1 MSTAAI
7 ARKPFAEVHSTSLKP
22 LVWLEIRRFARH
34 PVFLAGVASC
44 TLVLFIALREAI
56 GDPTND
62 RIGAAAVAL
71 FVGLFS
77 VLAAYLLTRSMNE
90 ADEILEATPTARP
103 TRTAA
108 LCATCGVSAL
118 FATAFGV
125 FGIVSLRVWPM
136 PAWLWGTFS
145 ETDMVLVVAQQSVV
159 AAVGGTL
166 LGVAAGRWWRFR
178 GAGFVLLLALTVW
191 VFATATAAALLPA
204 AGVWSKLAR
213 AFSPVTFFQEA
224 GMEINPDAVD
234 TFAGS
239 PGWYLMWLLALC
251 ALAAIAAL
259 LHGAEGLVRARLLR
273 LGPALL
279 ATAAVFLV
287 LAVTQGPQHVVRSF
301 PDGTT
306 TVITSR

>member
-1 MSTAAI
+1 MSTQAVDAG
-7 ARKPFAEVHSTSLKP
+7 RNTSMKP

-44 TLVLFIALREAI
+44 TLVLFIALRASI
-56 GDPTND
+56 GEPTSD

-77 VLAAYLLTRSMNE
+77 VLAGYLLTRSMND

-118 FATAFGV
+118 CATAFGV
-125 FGIVSLRVWPM
+125 FGIVSLQVWPM
-136 PAWLWGTFS
+136 PAWAWGTFNV
-145 ETDMVLVVAQQSVV
+145 TDVVMVTAEQSVV

-191 VFATATAAALLPA
+191 VFVAATAAALFPD
-204 AGVWSKLAR
+204 AGFWPKLAR
-213 AFSPVTFFQEA
+213 VFSPVTFFQT
-224 GMEINPDAVD
+224 MQINPDAVD

-251 ALAAIAAL
+251 ALATVAAL
-259 LHGAEGLVRARLLR
+259 LHRAEGLVRTRLMR

-287 LAVTQGPQHVVRSF
+287 LATTQGPQHVVRSF

-306 TVITSR
+306 TIITSR